1 MKKYK
6 IPASII
12 LSQALLESGA
22 GASTL
27 ALKSNNHFGIKC
39 HQNWRG
45 KRFITMMMKKVSV
58 LENTKIQLKVIKI
71 IQSF

>member
-12 LSQALLESGA
+12 LSQGLLESGA

-27 ALKSNNHFGIKC
+27 ALKSNNHFGINVTKIGG
-39 HQNWRG
+39 G
-45 KRFITMMMKKVSV
+45 KRFTKR
-58 LENTKIQLKVIKI
+58 NTEDETFEK
-71 IQSF
+71 